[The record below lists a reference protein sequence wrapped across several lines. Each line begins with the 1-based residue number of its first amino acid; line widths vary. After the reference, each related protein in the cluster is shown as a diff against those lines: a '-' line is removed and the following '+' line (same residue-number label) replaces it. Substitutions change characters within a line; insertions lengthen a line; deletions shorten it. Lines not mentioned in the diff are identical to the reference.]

1 MLDSLPVFGVCGWSG
16 SGKTTLIEQL
26 VPELAARGL
35 RVAVVKH
42 DAHGLDIDREGKDSD
57 RLFRAGA
64 DVLMRGP
71 GQMFFR
77 GHDRSCLE
85 AVCASLARSY
95 DVILVEGHKGTPL
108 PKMWL
113 LGGREGGAPPP
124 EVTDVRACLPR
135 DAGAAL
141 APPPGATRGRV
152 RAAMS
157 VLDRWLPRR
166 WLQTPVYGCVLG
178 GRDSTSGAP
187 VEVKAVP
194 PSLSRV
200 VERTVIAGPGASGA
214 GEWDCIPLAPDATER
229 GFAGLLAAMRWQ
241 PHVSWIAV
249 EQTSPPPSGCELR
262 QLLLARRPGVW
273 AATPAPDRD
282 APRQGPAPL
291 YVDFRAGAT
300 VEALATKGATRGPH
314 FNQEAAEV
322 IAGGLAPGIDEEHH
336 IEDGNSNR
344 GLQGAVARGDPGHGR
359 LPFPGSHAAGRTRDH
374 RPATGEH

>member
-26 VPELAARGL
+26 LPELTAGGL

-108 PKMWL
+108 PKVWL
-113 LGGREGGAPPP
+113 LGGREGGAPPPACAAEAASSRRRP

-157 VLDRWLPRR
+157 ILNRWLPRR

-178 GRDSTSGAP
+178 CHDSASGAP
-187 VEVKAVP
+187 VEVKVVP

-200 VERTVIAGPGASGA
+200 VKRTVVAGPGASGA
-214 GEWDCIPLAPDATER
+214 DEWDCVPLAPDATER
-229 GFAGLLAAMRWQ
+229 GLAGLLAAMRWQ

-249 EQTSPPPSGCELR
+249 KQTSPPPSEYELR

-273 AATPAPDRD
+273 AATPEPDRGS
-282 APRQGPAPL
+282 AYRGAAPL

-314 FNQEAAEV
+314 FDQEAAEV
-322 IAGGLAPGIDEEHH
+322 ITGGLAP
-336 IEDGNSNR
+336 
-344 GLQGAVARGDPGHGR
+344 P
-359 LPFPGSHAAGRTRDH
+359 P
-374 RPATGEH
+374 